1 MRKAISQHSSL
12 YQIQQG
18 CITSLF
24 NNPDVFLID
33 TKITILIVLPKS
45 LTKQQT
51 GQIAIA
57 FQHCKGARNS
67 VMNIHMGK

>member
-57 FQHCKGARNS
+57 FQIQYS